1 MVSIEG
7 PVSGVGAYGV
17 TTTPGTLFMM
27 NSAATVAFGFPTSLG
42 LPTRKENARQ
52 RVAPEQEYTRRT

>member
-1 MVSIEG
+1 MSIERLDLG
-7 PVSGVGAYGV
+7 IGAYGV

-42 LPTRKENARQ
+42 LENIQ
-52 RVAPEQEYTRRT
+52 S